1 MMLTQAIG
9 LFLVFATYVAHAQ
22 DSPASSG
29 DPLPEENPIFYD
41 EQHISDVAEVNETWV
56 VTKRDVPPTGYNCH
70 SATKVSGEGDTY
82 TYLFSVRNETTKQ
95 YIKWNVTMTAV
106 TTGNHTVP
114 NAVQYTY
121 LNPQL
126 YPEAKPQISK
136 LMTEDKDGCAL
147 FVTEVPLPVTVPGTK
162 CTNV

>member
-9 LFLVFATYVAHAQ
+9 LFLVFATYVAHAEESS
-22 DSPASSG
+22 DSAG
-29 DPLPEENPIFYD
+29 KKPLPEENPIYFP

-56 VTKRDVPPTGYNCH
+56 VTRRNVPPTGYNCH

-121 LNPQL
+121 LNRN
-126 YPEAKPQISK
+126 I
-136 LMTEDKDGCAL
+136 L
-147 FVTEVPLPVTVPGTK
+147 FFS
-162 CTNV
+162 TNFLIMESCMIYSAG